1 MLALPMARRA
11 TGELRAAEA
20 TLKTLANRRRL
31 RMLLTLRHNR
41 EMCVGG
47 LADELRLPLKTVSRN
62 LRLLERAGMVLSDLR
77 QGRVFYRLNPDA
89 PSLGRMV
96 IGALDG
102 RAQV

>member
-1 MLALPMARRA
+1 
-11 TGELRAAEA
+11 
-20 TLKTLANRRRL
+20 
-31 RMLLTLRHNR
+31 
-41 EMCVGG
+41 
-47 LADELRLPLKTVSRN
+47 LRLSNSPVRPG
-62 LRLLERAGMVLSDLR
+62 RAGMVLSDLR

>member
-1 MLALPMARRA
+1 
-11 TGELRAAEA
+11 
-20 TLKTLANRRRL
+20 
-31 RMLLTLRHNR
+31 
-41 EMCVGG
+41 
-47 LADELRLPLKTVSRN
+47 
-62 LRLLERAGMVLSDLR
+62 MVLSDLR